1 MAANIDSMM
10 YYGQVPWHGLGVEL
24 DHPATSAEAIQAAGL
39 DWEVKCG
46 NITVAPDDSFKKPVV
61 IPEHFCTVRMDKKIP
76 LGIVGR
82 LYTPIQNAEAFSFFD
97 EVIGEKKAVYQVAGA
112 LGKGETVWILAKLP
126 EDIRIIGT
134 DDIINKYLL
143 LTNKHDGTMSLRM
156 FFTPI
161 RVVCQN
167 TLSAALSARKG
178 GEGVTLRHFPDI
190 HKKADQAAKTLG
202 IAIDYY
208 KELSEAF
215 NELARFEVKGET
227 WLDDYIEAVMP
238 TPSDKEPST
247 RLLNIR
253 TEMKGRF
260 ESPSNSLPGI
270 KHTAWAAY
278 NAVTEYVDHVRKVPK
293 TDTDKTRHLSN
304 IWLGSGAQIKESA
317 LYLALEH
324 SGVTARPKVIVPV
337 V

>member
-1 MAANIDSMM
+1 MPANVDSMM
-10 YYGQVPWHGLGVEL
+10 YYGEVPWHGIGTQL
-24 DHPATSAEAIQAAGL
+24 DHPATSQEAIQAAGL
-39 DWEVKCG
+39 DWEVRCG
-46 NITVAPDDSFKKPVV
+46 NITVAADDEIKKPVE
-61 IPEHFCTVRMDKKIP
+61 IPDHFCTVRMDKKVP

-82 LYTPIQNAEAFSFFD
+82 LYTPIQNKEAFSFFD
-97 EVIGEKKAVYQVAGA
+97 AVVGEKKAIYQVAGA
-112 LGKGETVWILAKLP
+112 LGVGETVWILAKLP

-167 TLSAALSARKG
+167 TLSAALSARKA

-202 IAIDYY
+202 IAMDYY
-208 KELSEAF
+208 RELSEAF
-215 NELARFEVKGET
+215 NELARFEVQGDT
-227 WLDDYIEAVMP
+227 WLDDYLEAVMP
-238 TPSDKEPST
+238 AAQNREPST

-253 TEMKGRF
+253 AGMKEKF

-270 KHTAWAAY
+270 KNTAWAAY
-278 NAVTEYVDHVRKVPK
+278 NAVTEYVDHTRKVPK
-293 TDTDKTRHLSN
+293 TDSDKTRRLAN
-304 IWLGSGAQIKESA
+304 IWLGSGAQIKEKA
-317 LYLALEH
+317 LYVALDK
-324 SGVTARPKVIVPV
+324 SGVSKRPKVVSPLV
-337 V
+337 

>member
-1 MAANIDSMM
+1 MAANVDSMM
-10 YYGQVPWHGLGVEL
+10 YYGQVPWHGMGTEL
-24 DHPATSAEAIQAAGL
+24 DHPATSEEAIQAAGL
-39 DWEVKCG
+39 DWEVRCG
-46 NITVAPDDSFKKPVV
+46 NITVAADEVLKKPVD
-61 IPEHFCTVRMDKKIP
+61 IPDHYCTVRMDKKVP

-82 LYTPIQNAEAFSFFD
+82 LYTPIQNREAFSFFD
-97 EVIGEKKAVYQVAGA
+97 AVVGEKKAIYQVAGA
-112 LGKGETVWILAKLP
+112 LGAGETVWILAKLP

-190 HKKADQAAKTLG
+190 HKKSDQATKTLG
-202 IAIDYY
+202 VAMDYY
-208 KELSEAF
+208 RELAEAF
-215 NELARFEVKGET
+215 NELARFEVKGTDWLHDFLET
-227 WLDDYIEAVMP
+227 VMP
-238 TPSDKEPST
+238 TPEGREAST
-247 RLLNIR
+247 RLMNIR
-253 TEMKGRF
+253 TGMEERF

-293 TDTDKTRHLSN
+293 TDEDKTRRLGN
-304 IWLGSGAQIKESA
+304 IWLGSGAQIKEKA
-317 LYLALEH
+317 LYVALDKI
-324 SGVTARPKVIVPV
+324 GVTNRPKVVAPV
-337 V
+337 L